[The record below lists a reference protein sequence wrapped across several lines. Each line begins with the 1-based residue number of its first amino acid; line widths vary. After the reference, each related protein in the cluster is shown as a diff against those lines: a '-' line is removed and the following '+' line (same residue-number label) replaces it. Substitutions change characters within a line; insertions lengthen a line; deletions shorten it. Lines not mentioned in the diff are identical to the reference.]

1 MSRFLPCLY
10 AFLACIG
17 FCLIFRLKKP
27 LFIFLASAIGAA
39 AWATFLLMEGVES
52 EVLRYLA
59 ATLVATTL
67 SELCARALKAPAAIF
82 LIIGIIPLVPGGGLY
97 YAMDQLING
106 NFALFARQGI
116 RTAAYAGAIAVGVSL
131 VSSLARIVFRKR
143 RPCSRKRTAED
154 PGTP

>member
-1 MSRFLPCLY
+1 MSRFVPCLY

-27 LFIFLASAIGAA
+27 LFIFLASAIGAV
-39 AWATFLLMEGVES
+39 AWATFLLMEGVEP

-59 ATLVATTL
+59 ATIVATTL

-97 YAMDQLING
+97 YAMDQLLSG
-106 NFALFARQGI
+106 NFARFAQQGL

-131 VSSLARIVFRKR
+131 VSSLARIVLRKR
-143 RPCSRKRTAED
+143 WPPRQRQAKKD